1 MKNKYE
7 QALLKNKKDIEQRI
21 YELTYPKY
29 EKEME
34 LLRRK
39 TIKISNEI
47 ASLKLSLE
55 DAYKLNKEQL
65 VIDEITSII
74 KDKELLLNNS
84 KTTELEKI
92 KNTNYTPISN
102 EQLEKRKIKDT
113 QYNLLMKEEEEIKDN
128 LEYYNNNV
136 NQKTIDLLFGIRP
149 ENLLDERLSS
159 LCKNKTDG
167 IKVKISIAELL
178 GDQYYL
184 HTFIGNNKIISKSTT
199 EQLIQS
205 GDEVKLYID
214 LDKFH
219 IFDKKS
225 TKRII

>member
-1 MKNKYE
+1 M
-7 QALLKNKKDIEQRI
+7 I
-21 YELTYPKY
+21 YQYL
-29 EKEME
+29 
-34 LLRRK
+34 
-39 TIKISNEI
+39 
-47 ASLKLSLE
+47 
-55 DAYKLNKEQL
+55 L
-65 VIDEITSII
+65 VILIT
-74 KDKELLLNNS
+74 
-84 KTTELEKI
+84 
-92 KNTNYTPISN
+92 
-102 EQLEKRKIKDT
+102 
-113 QYNLLMKEEEEIKDN
+113 
-128 LEYYNNNV
+128 
-136 NQKTIDLLFGIRP
+136 QKTIDLLFGIRP

>member
-1 MKNKYE
+1 M
-7 QALLKNKKDIEQRI
+7 
-21 YELTYPKY
+21 
-29 EKEME
+29 
-34 LLRRK
+34 
-39 TIKISNEI
+39 
-47 ASLKLSLE
+47 LE
-55 DAYKLNKEQL
+55 DLSNVVDFGITLQNSDVENKFLTNFVDRIGRVVVYDRVYK
-65 VIDEITSII
+65 SA
-74 KDKELLLNNS
+74 
-84 KTTELEKI
+84 
-92 KNTNYTPISN
+92 TNLGIY
-102 EQLEKRKIKDT
+102 
-113 QYNLLMKEEEEIKDN
+113 KDN